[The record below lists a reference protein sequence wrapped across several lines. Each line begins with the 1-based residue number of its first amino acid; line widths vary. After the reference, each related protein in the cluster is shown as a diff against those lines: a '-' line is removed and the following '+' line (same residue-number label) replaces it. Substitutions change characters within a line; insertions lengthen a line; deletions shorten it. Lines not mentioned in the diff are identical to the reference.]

1 MSERIL
7 VKFGS
12 ALVSEGPR
20 VRFPWLAQKVW
31 EIAALAA
38 EGTRF
43 IIVSSGAV
51 AAGMELRGLQT
62 RPRETMELQMLSGLG
77 QVRLMTYYKDLF
89 QEWGIRVAQILLT
102 HHNFASLRERETI
115 TGIINAYLD
124 RGIIPIINENDM
136 VAKEE
141 LEYEKSFS
149 DNDILA
155 ALVGVNVGVDLG
167 VLLTDVEGLYAADPK
182 RNSQVNLID
191 EVSQVTP
198 EIEAMAKGEAGDLG
212 LGGMTS
218 KVTAARMLTEAGI
231 SAVIASGRYPIA
243 DVLSRK
249 APSTIFRAAEAGAT

>member
-1 MSERIL
+1 MSDRTL

-31 EIAALAA
+31 ELAALAK
-38 EGTRF
+38 EGQRF
-43 IIVSSGAV
+43 IVVSSGAV
-51 AAGMELRGLQT
+51 AAGMELRGVQT
-62 RPRETMELQMLSGLG
+62 RPTDTTELQMLSGLG

-102 HHNFASLRERETI
+102 HHNFASERERSTI
-115 TGIINAYLD
+115 TGIINTYLD
-124 RGIIPIINENDM
+124 RGIIPVINENDM

-155 ALVGVNVGVDLG
+155 ALVGVNVGVDRA

-182 RNSQVNLID
+182 KDESVSLIN

-198 EIEAMAKGEAGDLG
+198 EIEAMAQGSAGDLG
-212 LGGMTS
+212 LGGMSS
-218 KVTAARMLTEAGI
+218 KVTAARMLSEAGI
-231 SAVIASGRYPIA
+231 ETVIASGRYPLV
-243 DVLSRK
+243 DVLSRSC
-249 APSTIFRAAEAGAT
+249 PSTVFRAV